1 MKTTTLALA
10 LMFIGVSVFSQS
22 GNAYSSKSGKISY
35 SYEIGDMKTTY
46 TLIFDDFGKK
56 QAYELENNID
66 GQMQKSKTIITPES
80 ICIVNFE
87 DHQVIKF
94 PIDADDKSME
104 MFGGDNGGFDLLAL
118 IADVTE
124 NETGKTGT
132 STVLGK
138 KCDIYQYTDEDG
150 SKGKYWIHKGY
161 LIKAEFIDESG
172 EHAYMEATDFKIDI
186 AIDNSEFKIPSG
198 YEVTD
203 MTEMMEKMKMMQQMY
218 GVPDEE

>member
-1 MKTTTLALA
+1 MKTTTLITAL
-10 LMFIGVSVFSQS
+10 LFIGTTVFSQS
-22 GNAYSSKSGKISY
+22 GNAYSSKSGKIGY
-35 SYEIGDMKTTY
+35 RYEIGSMKTTY

-56 QAYELENNID
+56 QVIELENNIE
-66 GQMQKSKTIITPES
+66 GQRQKSKTIITPES

-87 DHQVIKF
+87 DQQVIKF
-94 PIDADDKSME
+94 PIDTDDKSME
-104 MFGGDNGGFDLLAL
+104 MFGGGNGGFDLSELV
-118 IADVTE
+118 ADVTE
-124 NETGKTGT
+124 QETGKTGT
-132 STVLGK
+132 GVVLGK

-172 EHAYMEATDFKIDI
+172 EHAYMEATDFKLDI
-186 AIDNSEFKIPSG
+186 AIDKSEFEIPSG

-218 GVPDEE
+218 GVPEEE